1 MIVYEFKVKGKD
13 QQYRAIDEAIRTSQF
28 IQNKCL
34 LYWMDNKGVGRYDL
48 NKYCAVL
55 ASEYPFADELN
66 SMARQS
72 AAERTWSAIARFY
85 DNCKKSRNAINRVCT
100 GKKGFPK
107 FKKNCRS
114 VEYKSTGWKLSET
127 RKAITFSDKKG
138 IGTLKLKGTYDLNY
152 YDIKQIKRVRLLRRA
167 DGYYAQFAADSRD
180 AINRVSTTI
189 NRVSTTQPTNQVVGI
204 DLGLKYFIADNKGNV
219 EPIPQFYRK
228 SEKQLKRANR
238 KKSKKFSH
246 QKKKNKQQQSNNY
259 HKAKK
264 RYARKHLK
272 VSRQRKEYCK
282 RLAYS
287 VIQSNDLVA
296 YEDLDVKGMVRNRH
310 LAKSISD
317 AGWYTFRLWLEYFGH
332 KYGKVTV
339 AVPPH
344 NTSQNCS
351 NCGEK
356 VQKSLSTRTH
366 VCPHCGYV
374 EDRDV
379 NAAINILRLGLSTVG
394 HTGTYATGDL
404 PSWAVGASL
413 SSNGESVNV
422 ESLHF

>member
-13 QQYRAIDEAIRTSQF
+13 KQYQAIDEAIRTSQF

-34 LYWMDNKGVGRYDL
+34 RHWIDNKDKKVDKYAL

-55 ASEYPFADELN
+55 AAEFPFADELN

-85 DNCKKSRNAINRVCT
+85 DNCKKKVK

-114 VEYKSTGWKLSET
+114 VEYKSTGWKLSPN

-138 IGTLKLKGTYDLNY
+138 ISTLKLKGTYDLNY
-152 YDIKQIKRVRLLRRA
+152 YDIKQIKRVRLVRRA
-167 DGYYAQFAADSRD
+167 DGYYAQFAVDVD
-180 AINRVSTTI
+180 VRVEK
-189 NRVSTTQPTNQVVGI
+189 QPTNQIVGI

-219 EPIPQFYRK
+219 EPSPQFYRK
-228 SEKQLKRANR
+228 SEKQLNRANR
-238 KKSKKFSH
+238 KKSKKFSAA
-246 QKKKNKQQQSNNY
+246 KKKAKQRQSNNY
-259 HKAKK
+259 HKARN
-264 RYARKHLK
+264 RYARKHLR

-296 YEDLDVKGMVRNRH
+296 YEDLNVKGLVRNRH

-317 AGWYTFRLWLEYFGH
+317 AGWYTFRQWLEYFGH

-351 NCGEK
+351 HCGQK
-356 VQKSLSTRTH
+356 VKKSLSTRTH
-366 VCPHCGYV
+366 ICPHCGYV
-374 EDRDV
+374 EDRDI

-413 SSNGESVNV
+413 LSNGESVNV
-422 ESLHF
+422 ESPHL

>member
-1 MIVYEFKVKGKD
+1 MIIYEFKVKGKD
-13 QQYRAIDEAIRTSQF
+13 KQYRAIDDAIRTSQF

-34 LYWMDNKGVGRYDL
+34 RHWMDIKDKKVDKYAL

-55 ASEYPFADELN
+55 AAEFPFANELN

-72 AAERTWSAIARFY
+72 AAERAWSAISRFY
-85 DNCKKSRNAINRVCT
+85 DNCKKKIK

-107 FKKNCRS
+107 FKKHCRS
-114 VEYKSTGWKLSET
+114 VEYKTTGFKLST
-127 RKAITFSDKKG
+127 NRKAITFSDKKG

-152 YDIKQIKRVRLLRRA
+152 YNIKQIKRVRLVSRA
-167 DGYYAQFAADSRD
+167 DGYYAQFAID
-180 AINRVSTTI
+180 VQ
-189 NRVSTTQPTNQVVGI
+189 VKVETQPTGQVVGI

-219 EPIPQFYRK
+219 EPSPQFYRK
-228 SEKQLKRANR
+228 SKKQLNRANR
-238 KKSKKFSH
+238 KKSKKFSTAI
-246 QKKKNKQQQSNNY
+246 KKAKVRQSNNY
-259 HKAKK
+259 HQARN

-282 RLAYS
+282 KLAYS

-296 YEDLDVKGMVRNRH
+296 YEDLNVKGLVRNRH

-344 NTSQNCS
+344 NTSQNCA

-356 VQKSLSTRTH
+356 VKKSLSTRTH

-374 EDRDV
+374 ADRDL
-379 NAAINILRLGLSTVG
+379 NASINILKLGLSTVG
-394 HTGTYATGDL
+394 HTGIYATGDL

-413 SSNGESVNV
+413 LSNGESVNV
-422 ESLHF
+422 ESPRL

>member
-1 MIVYEFKVKGKD
+1 MIVYEFKVKGKEK
-13 QQYRAIDEAIRTSQF
+13 QYRAIDEAIRTSQF

-34 LYWMDNKGVGRYDL
+34 RYWMDNKNVGRYDL

-55 ASEYPFADELN
+55 AAEFPFADELN

-72 AAERTWSAIARFY
+72 AAERAWSAIARFY
-85 DNCKKSRNAINRVCT
+85 DNCKKKVK

-107 FKKNCRS
+107 FKKHCRS
-114 VEYKSTGWKLSET
+114 VEYKTSGFKLSSN

-138 IGTLKLKGTYDLNY
+138 IGILKLKGTYDLNY
-152 YDIKQIKRVRLLRRA
+152 YDIKQIKRVRLVRRA
-167 DGYYAQFAADSRD
+167 DGYYAQFAID
-180 AINRVSTTI
+180 AQVS
-189 NRVSTTQPTNQVVGI
+189 VEAQPTHQVVGI
-204 DLGLKYFIADNKGNV
+204 DLGLKYFIADSKGNV
-219 EPIPQFYRK
+219 EPAPKFYRK
-228 SEKQLKRANR
+228 AEIALNRANR
-238 KKSKKFSH
+238 KKSKKFSAAR
-246 QKKKNKQQQSNNY
+246 KKASFRQSNNY
-259 HKAKK
+259 HKARI
-264 RYARKHLK
+264 RYARKHLR

-296 YEDLDVKGMVRNRH
+296 YEDLNVKGLVRNRH

-356 VQKSLSTRTH
+356 VKKSLSTRTH
-366 VCPHCGYV
+366 VCQYCNYV
-374 EDRDV
+374 ADRDI
-379 NAAINILRLGLSTVG
+379 NASINILKLGLSTVG
-394 HTGTYATGDL
+394 HTGIYATGDL
-404 PSWAVGASL
+404 PSWAVGVSL
-413 SSNGESVNV
+413 PSNGESMNV
-422 ESLHF
+422 ESPL